1 MSWPHVDGCPRPPAR
16 EVPRVAGGGWG
27 ITNLD
32 SGKCL
37 DAQWSHSNST
47 TLVRYDCYAGATQ
60 QWHG

>member
-1 MSWPHVDGCPRPPAR
+1 M
-16 EVPRVAGGGWG
+16 AGGGWG